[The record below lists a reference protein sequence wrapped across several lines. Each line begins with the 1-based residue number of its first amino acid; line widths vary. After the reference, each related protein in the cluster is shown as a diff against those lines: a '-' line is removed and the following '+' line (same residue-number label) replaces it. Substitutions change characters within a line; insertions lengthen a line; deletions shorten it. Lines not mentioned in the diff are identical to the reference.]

1 MVATTDTGDVQ
12 FMCVA
17 LALARRG
24 LGRVWPNPAV
34 GCVIVNGDTVV
45 GRGWTRRGG
54 RPHAETE
61 ALGRAGL
68 KAKGATAYVTLE
80 PCAHQG
86 ETPPCSQA
94 LIDAGLARVVMA
106 TEDPDSRVSGQGAA
120 RLQAAG
126 ISVDS
131 GVLEEEAQE
140 LNAGYLLRVR
150 QGRPLITLKLA
161 TTLDG
166 RIATRTGESQWIT
179 GAAARDLVHGMRAD
193 HDAILTSVGTVLAD
207 DPRLTCRL
215 PGMEDLSPLRI
226 VADSHLQIPFI
237 SNLVQTAGAIPTWV
251 ITVKGG
257 ERMRIKALSDCGVTV
272 IEAEPGADVHPDPLW
287 MAEEFGRRGLTRVLV
302 EGGGHL
308 AAALLRAGLVDRLA
322 WFRNPRVIGGAGLP
336 AAVDF
341 GVQSLAEAPEFIR
354 SGLTSVGG
362 DVLETYRRA
371 R

>member
-1 MVATTDTGDVQ
+1 MR
-12 FMCVA
+12 VA

-24 LGRVWPNPAV
+24 LGLVWPNPAV

-61 ALGRAGL
+61 ALGRAGD
-68 KAKGATAYVTLE
+68 KSKGATAYVTLE
-80 PCAHQG
+80 PCPHQG
-86 ETPPCSQA
+86 ETPPCTQA
-94 LIDAGLARVVMA
+94 LIDAGLARLVMA

-126 ISVDS
+126 ISVES
-131 GVLEEEAQE
+131 GVLEEEARD

-150 QGRPLITLKLA
+150 QGRPLITLKSA

-179 GAAARDLVHGMRAD
+179 GPVARDLVHGMRAD

-215 PGMEDLSPLRI
+215 PGMEDSSPLRI
-226 VADSHLQIPFI
+226 IADSHLQIPLT
-237 SNLVQTAGAIPTWV
+237 SKLVQSAGAIPTWV

-257 ERMRIKALSDCGVTV
+257 DRMRIKALGDCGVTV
-272 IEAEPGADVHPDPLW
+272 IEAEPGADVHPDPRW

-336 AAVDF
+336 ASVDF

-362 DVLETYRRA
+362 DVLETYYRA
-371 R
+371 G